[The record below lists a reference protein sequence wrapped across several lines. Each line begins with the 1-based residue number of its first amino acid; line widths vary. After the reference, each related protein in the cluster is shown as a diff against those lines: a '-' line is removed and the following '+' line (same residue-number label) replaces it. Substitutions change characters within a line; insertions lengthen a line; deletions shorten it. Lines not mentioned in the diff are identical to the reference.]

1 MNPLLKT
8 IEDYVE
14 TLDGELLSFTHEVLD
29 YIKKTYPKFPLVL
42 SYQRPMLKLKP
53 KLFLMLGGGKNH
65 FSLYTTDFDYVE
77 SYKLRKIP
85 KIKFGKS
92 AILFPLEKTKYLSL
106 AYQVIDEVIERAQ

>member
-1 MNPLLKT
+1 MLKT
-8 IEDYVE
+8 IEDYLK
-14 TLDGELLSFTHEVLD
+14 TLDGELLTFTEDVMK
-29 YIKKTYPKFPLVL
+29 YMKETYPEFPLVL

-92 AILFPLEKTKYLSL
+92 AILFPLEKSIYLEL
-106 AYQVIDEVIERAQ
+106 AYKVVDEVVQRAR